1 MNGLTLNDLL
11 AELEEDIHGTSASHD
26 IAILPPTNA
35 NDDLTDEDSGDEQD
49 RSINNLPASQ
59 LLAEA
64 ELFNTWEPVEV
75 RNRSITTGA
84 VTIAISAA
92 TERGIEN

>member
-1 MNGLTLNDLL
+1 MLQLENFHDEVNITYTFEDGLTLNDLL

-49 RSINNLPASQ
+49 LSINNLPASQ

-64 ELFNTWEPVEV
+64 ELFSHELNLVDEDKKK
-75 RNRSITTGA
+75 
-84 VTIAISAA
+84 
-92 TERGIEN
+92 

>member
-1 MNGLTLNDLL
+1 MFNQHKFPILDGLTLNDLL

-35 NDDLTDEDSGDEQD
+35 NDNLTDEDSGDEQD
-49 RSINNLPASQ
+49 LSINNLPASQ

-64 ELFNTWEPVEV
+64 ELFSHELNLVDEDKK
-75 RNRSITTGA
+75 
-84 VTIAISAA
+84 
-92 TERGIEN
+92 